1 MYIDNKTYQKYINKL
16 SLINMSL
23 NINLSTS
30 NSNQVT
36 FAYTNYYNL
45 LSDLID
51 EISDDIHTL
60 GLRINLITDILKNDK
75 TNYSI
80 SFISKFF
87 KQTKECKLNIK
98 ALYSKI
104 FSIMIDAYIDS
115 ERDIVCFNN
124 LQFMMKKNMFLR
136 NISNKNFILDY
147 HEILKEIYNDELNS
161 ALTHICE
168 ELTVVSKNLE
178 TSFILTKILV
188 NLSAALELPQV
199 YIYSKKMLLEMSMLR
214 HDYNQ
219 ARIEIRDFEEM
230 NYSTQEIKYYKALL
244 KQKEPNNILHYSKH
258 L

>member
-23 NINLSTS
+23 TTS
-30 NSNQVT
+30 AFDTNQMT
-36 FAYTNYYNL
+36 FTYTNYYNL

-51 EISDDIHTL
+51 EIENDIYTL
-60 GLRINLITDILKNDK
+60 GLRINLITDILKNEK

-87 KQTKECKLNIK
+87 KQTKDCKVSIK
-98 ALYSKI
+98 KLYAKV
-104 FSIMIDAYIDS
+104 FSIMIDAYINS
-115 ERDIVCFNN
+115 ERDILCFTN
-124 LQFMMKKNMFLR
+124 LQFIMRKNMFLR
-136 NISNKNFILDY
+136 TISNREFILEY
-147 HEILKEIYNDELNS
+147 PEILKEIYNEELNS

-168 ELTVVSKNLE
+168 ELASCSKDLE
-178 TSFILTKILV
+178 VNFILTKILV

-199 YIYSKKMLLEMSMLR
+199 YIYSKKMLLEMSILK

-219 ARIEIRDFEEM
+219 AKIEIRDFDEM
-230 NYSTQEIKYYKALL
+230 NYTNQEIKYYKALL
-244 KQKEPNNILHYSKH
+244 KQKEPNNILHYIKH

>member
-1 MYIDNKTYQKYINKL
+1 MYIDNSIYKKYMNKL

-23 NINLSTS
+23 SVNSSDIKQISLS
-30 NSNQVT
+30 
-36 FAYTNYYNL
+36 YKNYYNV

-51 EISDDIHTL
+51 EISDDIYTL
-60 GLRINLITDILKNDK
+60 GLRINLITDILKNEK

-87 KQTKECKLNIK
+87 NQTKDCEVNIK
-98 ALYSKI
+98 KLYAKI

-115 ERDIVCFNN
+115 ERDILCFKN
-124 LQFMMKKNMFLR
+124 LQFIMRKNMFLR
-136 NISNKNFILDY
+136 NITNRNFILSY
-147 HEILKEIYNDELNS
+147 PEILKEIYDNELNS

-168 ELTVVSKNLE
+168 VLSSTSKDLE

-199 YIYSKKMLLEMSMLR
+199 YIYSKKMLLEMSMLK

-219 ARIEIRDFEEM
+219 AKIEIRDFEDM
-230 NYSTQEIKYYKALL
+230 NYTTSEIKYYKALL
-244 KQKEPNNILHYSKH
+244 KQKEPSNLLHYIKH